1 LVLDVS
7 DIKISLL
14 TLNLLPFLVSEVL
27 VGECDT
33 SKSILAKLVNYNV
46 LINLF
51 FSVVFGELN
60 SLSILIKLLVAA

>member
-1 LVLDVS
+1 MVLDVS

>member
-46 LINLF
+46 LIYLF
-51 FSVVFGELN
+51 FSVVFAKLN
-60 SLSILIKLLVAA
+60 SFSILIELLVAA

>member
-51 FSVVFGELN
+51 FSVVFAELN
-60 SLSILIKLLVAA
+60 SFSILIELLVAA